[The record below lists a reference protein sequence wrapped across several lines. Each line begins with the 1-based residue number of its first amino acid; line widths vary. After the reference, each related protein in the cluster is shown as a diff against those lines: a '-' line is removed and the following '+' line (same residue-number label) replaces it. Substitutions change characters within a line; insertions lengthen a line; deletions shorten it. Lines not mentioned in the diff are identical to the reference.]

1 MSFTSAISSPLL
13 ESSIEGAQGVILNI
27 TGCNN
32 LSLFEVNEAAKI
44 VEAAADKEAN
54 IIFGAAIDPSLD
66 DEVRVIVIATGF
78 DNAEKKI
85 VKKEEARKED
95 KFSFGGFDEDDLD
108 IPAFL
113 RRKD

>member
-1 MSFTSAISSPLL
+1 M
-13 ESSIEGAQGVILNI
+13 
-27 TGCNN
+27 
-32 LSLFEVNEAAKI
+32 NEAAKI

-78 DNAEKKI
+78 DNDKK
-85 VKKEEARKED
+85 VKEEPK
-95 KFSFGGFDEDDLD
+95 KSSSVGSFDFDVDDLD